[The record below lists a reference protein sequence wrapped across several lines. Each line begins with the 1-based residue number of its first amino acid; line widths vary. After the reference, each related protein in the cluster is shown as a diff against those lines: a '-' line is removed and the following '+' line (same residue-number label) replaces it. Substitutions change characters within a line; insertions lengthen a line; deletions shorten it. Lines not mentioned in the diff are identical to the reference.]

1 MVRVVTVH
9 ASKGLEYP
17 VVYLVQTES
26 MRSQKRD
33 AETFWMSGGA
43 DSDEVSVSPNERED
57 TSGKVFEGRQLE
69 LLRQA
74 YVAMTRAS
82 SRLVLPLFIA
92 ANSRQYSR
100 DSANNAYVQAMT
112 GEVSP
117 VAQTMKE
124 YVDVLGIVRNAAE
137 ETRRRYLALI
147 KQSGQLPDVR
157 AVCEALCRDLQ
168 KTLCRWN
175 RARGKIFLKSARAF
189 PLPLPS

>member
-1 MVRVVTVH
+1 
-9 ASKGLEYP
+9 
-17 VVYLVQTES
+17 
-26 MRSQKRD
+26 
-33 AETFWMSGGA
+33 
-43 DSDEVSVSPNERED
+43 
-57 TSGKVFEGRQLE
+57 
-69 LLRQA
+69 
-74 YVAMTRAS
+74 MTRAS

-137 ETRRRYLALI
+137 ETRRRYLASI
-147 KQSGQLPDVR
+147 KQSDSCPTFGSSARRFVEI
-157 AVCEALCRDLQ
+157 CS
-168 KTLCRWN
+168 KTLCR
-175 RARGKIFLKSARAF
+175 RKPVRGRIFLKSARAF